1 MKSNNVKLGLAV
13 GIAAASTLITT
24 SAFAWGTITTMPN
37 AFGGQNFFSSSSG
50 FIGSSMPN
58 AFGGMNYSFR
68 GKDGASTLFTDK
80 DIGTKAESDKIAAAL
95 ESRDVDTLTSCAWDL
110 KGLETILGKKDKKT
124 NSELLFAAAAQMAVE
139 QGNADGLK
147 AIVALA
153 PECKKYQDA
162 LSLRGKTR
170 GVGAAPLCALPQ
182 VVRVG
187 GADWKEEVKTLAPWQ
202 TPMLD
207 KVTLC
212 GSFRGMTEADA
223 ELCSSMING
232 GRVAM
237 RPLAMATGAVQL
249 SSYKTSDECCEKMK
263 PANIFKEAVEL
274 AVFKSDLKTVKQLSE
289 LYKTTGFADPEYAR
303 YLNEVTSM
311 CVASRGQLTDEEAND
326 AVATALLVLIRELAD
341 KSLD

>member
-1 MKSNNVKLGLAV
+1 MKTNNIKLGLAV

-37 AFGGQNFFSSSSG
+37 AFGGQNFYGSGG

-58 AFGGMNYSFR
+58 VFGGMNYTFR
-68 GKDGASTLFTDK
+68 GKDGKSTLFSDK
-80 DIGTKAESDKIAAAL
+80 DISQKAESDKIAIAL
-95 ESRDVDTLTSCAWDL
+95 ESRDVDALTSCAWDL

-124 NSELLFAAAAQMAVE
+124 NSELLFAAAAQIAVE

-170 GVGAAPLCALPQ
+170 GVGSAPLCALPQ
-182 VVRVG
+182 VVRVEG
-187 GADWKEEVKTLAPWQ
+187 DDWKEELKKLAPWQ
-202 TPMLD
+202 TPMLEM
-207 KVTLC
+207 VSLC

-223 ELCSSMING
+223 KLCSSMING

-237 RPLAMATGAVQL
+237 SPLAMATGAVQL
-249 SSYKTSDECCEKMK
+249 SSYKTSEDCCEKLK

-274 AVFKSDLKTVKQLSE
+274 AVYKSDLKTVKQLSE
-289 LYKTTGFADPEYAR
+289 LYKTTGFADPEYMG

-311 CVASRGQLTDEEAND
+311 CVASRGLTEEETKD
-326 AVATALLVLIRELAD
+326 AVGKAVLVLMAELIA

>member
-1 MKSNNVKLGLAV
+1 MNSRNSKSIVAV

-24 SAFAWGTITTMPN
+24 SAFAWGTITSMPN
-37 AFGGQNFFSSSSG
+37 VFGGQNFYSSSSG

-58 AFGGMNYSFR
+58 VFGGMNYSFR
-68 GKDGASTLFTDK
+68 GKEGQSSLFTDK
-80 DIGTKAESDKIAAAL
+80 DIGKKAESDKIAAAM

-110 KGLETILGKKDKKT
+110 KGLEAILGKKDKKT

-187 GADWKEEVKTLAPWQ
+187 GDDWKEELKKLAPWQ

-212 GSFRGMTEADA
+212 GSFRGIPEVDV
-223 ELCSSMING
+223 ELCSAMING
-232 GRVAM
+232 GRAAM
-237 RPLAMATGAVQL
+237 RPLSMAMGAVQL

-263 PANIFKEAVEL
+263 PVNIFKEAVEM
-274 AVFKSDLKTVKQLSE
+274 AAFKGDWKTMKQLAE
-289 LYKTTGFADPEYAR
+289 LYMTTSFTDPEYGG
-303 YLNEVTSM
+303 YLKEVVSM
-311 CVASRGQLTDEEAND
+311 GGASRGVGNNPEDLDGR
-326 AVATALLVLIRELAD
+326 AVMGVMNTLFSKIED
-341 KSLD
+341 